1 MTFSVLTC
9 LARMLHQGC
18 WMMAPGEAE
27 ERNGPVDHFAAER
40 VRQGGR
46 TLGSQT
52 PQERKAQAGRGWT
65 PLWSESASRS

>member
-1 MTFSVLTC
+1 
-9 LARMLHQGC
+9 
-18 WMMAPGEAE
+18 MAPGEAE

-52 PQERKAQAGRGWT
+52 PQEPDKEAETIRFKFR
-65 PLWSESASRS
+65 LELD